1 MLIFIITS
9 FVHLLL
15 ITFLLLGVNYDKEYQ
30 IKITKKDIPYFVICE
45 IISLYLLYFYK
56 QNLCLNVFLSV
67 GLAFLIIC
75 AYTDKKTMFV
85 YMFPTYILF
94 FLGIILECITMKRF
108 SCMIVIVFMLP
119 IILGV
124 FNAFGRGDIS
134 MCMVIGGINYLLTF
148 HIAES
153 LLIECF
159 MILLA
164 EVFFIIKAI
173 IEKNLKNP
181 FCLKEKRPLGP
192 SILISTFIILIGNI
206 L

>member
-1 MLIFIITS
+1 MFIFIITS

-15 ITFLLLGVNYDKEYQ
+15 IMFLLLGVNHDKEYK
-30 IKITKKDIPYFVICE
+30 IKITKRDIPYFVICE
-45 IISLYLLYFYK
+45 IISLYFLYFYK
-56 QNLCLNVFLSV
+56 QNLCLNIFLSV

-75 AYTDKKTMFV
+75 AYTDEKTMFV

-108 SCMIVIVFMLP
+108 SCMIIIVFMLP
-119 IILGV
+119 IMLGI

-134 MCMVIGGINYLLTF
+134 MCMVIGGVSYLLTF
-148 HIAES
+148 HVAES
-153 LLIECF
+153 LFIECF

-181 FCLKEKRPLGP
+181 FCLKEKKPLGP
-192 SILISTFIILIGNI
+192 SILLSTFIILIGNT